1 MHSRVTFARIWK
13 PKTSI
18 PTRLC
23 SRRRSFKTRFLKKCA
38 GVLKKMMPRCP
49 SPSEIRAGPRAIAKT
64 ASMCWFAGVNP
75 TRMSKTCR
83 SRLMEISKPQAVI
96 ISNWPP
102 IHHHLTDRC
111 WHGVMTTRVRNI
123 SQSACAYLPM
133 VKMVTHNFWTQPAR
147 AAGQPTTNFCFM
159 WLSMKI
165 IVRIRSC
172 ATGWVHN
179 KVKMCAFIQN
189 PIPDF
194 LFHLMIREAAALS
207 SYRLMTMRPPNA
219 G

>member
-1 MHSRVTFARIWK
+1 
-13 PKTSI
+13 
-18 PTRLC
+18 
-23 SRRRSFKTRFLKKCA
+23 
-38 GVLKKMMPRCP
+38 MPRAVSYHGDTREDEYAWLRDDNWQAVMKNP
-49 SPSEIRAGPRAIAKT
+49 DALAGDIRAHLEAENVYTDTIMQPTQELQDALFEEMRGRIEEDD
-64 ASMCWFAGVNP
+64 ASVPVTIGNQGWATRYRKDGEHALVCWVNP

-172 ATGWVHN
+172 ATGWAHT
-179 KVKMCAFIQN
+179 K
-189 PIPDF
+189 
-194 LFHLMIREAAALS
+194 
-207 SYRLMTMRPPNA
+207 
-219 G
+219 